1 MLLLCV
7 PVGRTKHALL
17 VGAAWAQ
24 HELPETGSE
33 GGFPAAS
40 ALLQNST
47 SAIVLEVL
55 AGMQTDAQ
63 ALGHSLP
70 FLQRQSGASFLT
82 LLCVPVFG
90 QKDVLHSCGDPKTFC
105 LK

>member
-7 PVGRTKHALL
+7 PMGRTTRAFL

-24 HELPETGSE
+24 LAPEAGRE
-33 GGFPAAS
+33 GGLPATS

-47 SAIVLEVL
+47 SAMELEVL
-55 AGMQTDAQ
+55 VGMQTDAR

-70 FLQRQSGASFLT
+70 FLQRQSGTSFLT
-82 LLCVPVFG
+82 LLFVSMFG
-90 QKDVLHSCGDPKTFC
+90 QKDVFYSCGDSVAFC